1 MKRKQF
7 LKWSAA
13 ASLVPGLLKPGGEN
27 PQEQN
32 YIKPVIT
39 KSGTDI
45 HIYSDYVSKEQRL
58 MIITD
63 THLWRDDERG
73 EPFRRYSSRMAG
85 AYNETRHF
93 QTNEVTHPEECF
105 VNTLKIA
112 EKNETDLIAIIGDL
126 FSFPSEAAVEW
137 AMEQL
142 NGVDI
147 PHIFV
152 SGNHDWH
159 YEGMEGSIDELRE
172 TWIQERLLP
181 VYAGRNP
188 MMTAYDLGN
197 VRIVAL
203 DNSTYEITVDQLQF
217 FRKQKEMN
225 KPLILC
231 MHIPLYAPGRP
242 IYYGCGHPEWGADT
256 DNNYELEGRERWPE
270 DGHSETTFQFYK
282 DVFDTPQLMAV
293 FAGHAH
299 RDSLELING
308 TPQIV
313 VDDNA
318 SGAYT
323 DIIISP
329 LKKRDSELF
338 RAG

>member
-1 MKRKQF
+1 MKRRQF
-7 LKWSAA
+7 ITWSAA
-13 ASLVPGLLKPGGEN
+13 ASLLPGLLKSGKEKLRA
-27 PQEQN
+27 QN
-32 YIKPVIT
+32 HEKPVIT
-39 KSGTDI
+39 KSGPSVR
-45 HIYSDYVSKEQRL
+45 IYSDCVSKVQRL

-73 EPFRRYSSRMAG
+73 RPFRKYSSRMAG

-105 VNTLKIA
+105 VNTLNIA
-112 EKNETDLIAIIGDL
+112 EENETDLIAIIGDL

-142 NGVDI
+142 DGVDI

-152 SGNHDWH
+152 AGNHDWH
-159 YEGMEGSIDELRE
+159 YEGMEGSIDDLRQ
-172 TWIQERLLP
+172 TWIQNRLLP

-188 MMTAYDLGN
+188 MMTAYDLGD
-197 VRIVAL
+197 VRVVAL
-203 DNSTYEITVDQLQF
+203 DNSTYEISDEQLQF
-217 FRKQKEMN
+217 FRQQKENN

-231 MHIPLYAPGRP
+231 LHIPLYAPGRSVL
-242 IYYGCGHPEWGADT
+242 YGCGHPEWGAET
-256 DNNYELEGRERWPE
+256 DSNYELEGRERWPE
-270 DGHSETTFQFYK
+270 TGHTETTFQFYK
-282 DVFDTPQLMAV
+282 DVMDTPQLMAV

-318 SGAYT
+318 SGAYA

-329 LKKRDSELF
+329 IEKSDSELLQSE
-338 RAG
+338 

>member
-1 MKRKQF
+1 MKRKEF
-7 LKWSAA
+7 VKWSAA
-13 ASLVPGLLKPGGEN
+13 ASLVPGLLKRGGEN
-27 PQEQN
+27 PWMQN
-32 YIKPVIT
+32 QDKPIIT

-45 HIYSDYVSKEQRL
+45 HIYSDHVSKEQRL

-73 EPFRRYSSRMAG
+73 EPFRKYSSRMAG

-137 AMEQL
+137 AMEQMD
-142 NGVDI
+142 GVDI

-159 YEGMEGSIDELRE
+159 YEGMEGSLDDLRKR
-172 TWIQERLLP
+172 WIQERLLP

-203 DNSTYEITVDQLQF
+203 DNSTYEIKDEQLEF
-217 FRKQKEMN
+217 YRRQKELN
-225 KPLILC
+225 KPLILT
-231 MHIPLYAPGRP
+231 MHIPLYAPGRSVL
-242 IYYGCGHPEWGADT
+242 YGCGHPDWNAESDQSY
-256 DNNYELEGRERWPE
+256 DLEGRERWPAV
-270 DGHSETTFQFYK
+270 GHTPTTYQFYK
-282 DVFDTPQLMAV
+282 EVVETPQLLGV

-299 RDSLELING
+299 RDTLELING
-308 TPQIV
+308 KPQFV

-318 SGAYT
+318 SGAYANV
-323 DIIISP
+323 IITP
-329 LKKRDSELF
+329 L
-338 RAG
+338 